1 MTLEL
6 TRYKIQVMSQKGQPY
21 LLGFFLKN
29 NQSNFVLIIFFS
41 KKLTSFRLMTWF
53 FDRVKFNQYFSIIF
67 FQIYKLDNNI
77 Y

>member
-41 KKLTSFRLMTWF
+41 KKLTSFRLMT
-53 FDRVKFNQYFSIIF
+53 
-67 FQIYKLDNNI
+67 
-77 Y
+77 